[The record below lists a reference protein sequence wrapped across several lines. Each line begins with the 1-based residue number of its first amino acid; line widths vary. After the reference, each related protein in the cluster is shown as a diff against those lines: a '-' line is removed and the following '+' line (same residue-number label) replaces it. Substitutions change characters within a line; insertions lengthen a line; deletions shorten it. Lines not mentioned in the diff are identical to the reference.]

1 MKTPLALALLVLCD
15 TSSRRPM
22 ADPSRFELL
31 RSFSARASSLSPAG
45 NVFALYAGNSVTLFD
60 VRTDRETFRL
70 AGHNGNIHDSGWSR
84 DGRVYAT
91 SGYDGTVR
99 AWEVAT
105 GRTLASIAAHAGYA

>member
-1 MKTPLALALLVLCD
+1 MKTTLALALLVLGD
-15 TSSRRPM
+15 FSARKPF

-31 RSFSARASSLSPAG
+31 RSASARASSLSPAG
-45 NVFALYAGNSVTLFD
+45 NVYALYLGNSVTLFD
-60 VRTDRETFRL
+60 VRTGKETYRL

-99 AWEVAT
+99 VWEVAT
-105 GRTLASIAAHAGYA
+105 GRSMATLAAHAGYA